1 MLIPQNMEKSR
12 HFVGILCSPV
22 MTLHLQYPL
31 CVFVCFKWVKIVYT
45 FVSSMKLMPSAVQ
58 TLPFLLPFFL
68 SSKTFY
74 SEKWS
79 DYYISTHQGDLNVG
93 LPDSNVLS
101 HITFQLVPLYLL
113 FIDSSYNK
121 VIDASPVLMNANWL
135 PFKTVSTLACK
146 AIKYWYQKETP

>member
-1 MLIPQNMEKSR
+1 
-12 HFVGILCSPV
+12 
-22 MTLHLQYPL
+22 
-31 CVFVCFKWVKIVYT
+31 
-45 FVSSMKLMPSAVQ
+45 MPSAVQ

-68 SSKTFY
+68 SSKIVY

-79 DYYISTHQGDLNVG
+79 DYISTEGDLNVG
-93 LPDSNVLS
+93 LPDSNVPS

-135 PFKTVSTLACK
+135 PFKTVSTPAFN
-146 AIKYWYQKETP
+146 AIKYWYQMETP